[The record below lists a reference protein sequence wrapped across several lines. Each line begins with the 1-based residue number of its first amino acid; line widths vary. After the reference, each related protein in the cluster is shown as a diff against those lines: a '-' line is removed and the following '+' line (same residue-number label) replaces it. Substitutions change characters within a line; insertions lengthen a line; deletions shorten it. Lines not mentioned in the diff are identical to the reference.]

1 MTNGKCISEALAEI
15 QEAYDREIKMWYRI
29 RRKALKRGLIDLAEK
44 ILEEIRTSQWDVN
57 DLRFTNWKYKKY
69 LFQIR

>member
-1 MTNGKCISEALAEI
+1 MTNGKSISEALVEIKEAYEREI
-15 QEAYDREIKMWYRI
+15 QMWYRI
-29 RRKALKRGLIDLAEK
+29 RRKALKRGLTDLAAE

>member
-1 MTNGKCISEALAEI
+1 MTNGKSISEALFEIKEAYEREI
-15 QEAYDREIKMWYRI
+15 QMWYQI
-29 RRKALKRGLIDLAEK
+29 RRKALKRGLTDLAAE
-44 ILEEIRTSQWDVN
+44 ILEEIRTSQWDVM

>member
-1 MTNGKCISEALAEI
+1 MTNGKSISEALVEIKEAYEREI
-15 QEAYDREIKMWYRI
+15 QMWYRI
-29 RRKALKRGLIDLAEK
+29 RRKALKRGLTDLAAE
-44 ILEEIRTSQWDVN
+44 ILEEIRTSQWDVM